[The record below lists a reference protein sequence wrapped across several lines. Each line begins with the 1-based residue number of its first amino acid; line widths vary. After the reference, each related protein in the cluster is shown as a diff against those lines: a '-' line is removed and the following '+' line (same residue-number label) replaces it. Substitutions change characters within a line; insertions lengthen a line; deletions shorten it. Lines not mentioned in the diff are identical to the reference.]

1 MFFLALLSFQGSIRD
16 INSTQIMG
24 NPRQNRKESRKKQKL
39 NGRILLVEDHE
50 ISRQLLSDYLSC
62 LGYQVLAI
70 ADGAAFFS
78 ALSDF
83 QPDLILLDLKIPNFD
98 GYSILQ
104 EIQALPIDRQ
114 VPIIVVSAY
123 AFKSDQQR
131 ALNLGAKKY
140 IVKPVNLSQLREAIQ
155 EILGGLTK

>member
-1 MFFLALLSFQGSIRD
+1 
-16 INSTQIMG
+16 MG
-24 NPRQNRKESRKKQKL
+24 NLRPNRHNYQKKQSVS
-39 NGRILLVEDHE
+39 GRILLVEDHDTN
-50 ISRQLLSDYLSC
+50 RQLLSDYLTF

-78 ALSDF
+78 TLSNF
-83 QPDLILLDLKIPNFD
+83 QPDLILLDLKIPHLD

-104 EIQALPIDRQ
+104 EIQALPADQQ

-131 ALNLGAKKY
+131 ALSLGAKKY
-140 IVKPVNLSQLREAIQ
+140 FVKPINLSLLYEAIQ

>member
-1 MFFLALLSFQGSIRD
+1 MAKSGKDFVIHSKGQIFLSS
-16 INSTQIMG
+16 
-24 NPRQNRKESRKKQKL
+24 
-39 NGRILLVEDHE
+39 RILLVEDHD
-50 ISRQLLSDYLSC
+50 ISRQLLSDYLSF

-78 ALSDF
+78 ALSTF
-83 QPDLILLDLKIPNFD
+83 QPNLILLDLKIPFID

-104 EIQALPIDRQ
+104 EIQAFPSDRQ
-114 VPIIVVSAY
+114 IPIIVISAY

-140 IVKPVNLSQLREAIQ
+140 FVKPINLSLLREAIQ
-155 EILGGLTK
+155 EILGGLTEQ

>member
-1 MFFLALLSFQGSIRD
+1 MAKSGKKSLISEKQSFLYS
-16 INSTQIMG
+16 
-24 NPRQNRKESRKKQKL
+24 
-39 NGRILLVEDHE
+39 RILLVEDHE
-50 ISRQLLSDYLSC
+50 MSRQLLSDYLNC

-78 ALSDF
+78 ALSNF
-83 QPDLILLDLKIPNFD
+83 QPDLILLDLKIPNLD

-104 EIQALPIDRQ
+104 EIQALPSEQQ

-131 ALNLGAKKY
+131 ALSLGAKKY
-140 IVKPVNLSQLREAIQ
+140 IIKPINLSQLREAIQ
-155 EILGGLTK
+155 EILSGLTK

>member
-1 MFFLALLSFQGSIRD
+1 MAKSGQDSFISSETQNFLSS
-16 INSTQIMG
+16 
-24 NPRQNRKESRKKQKL
+24 
-39 NGRILLVEDHE
+39 RILLVEDHE

-70 ADGAAFFS
+70 ADGAAFFWS
-78 ALSDF
+78 LSHF
-83 QPDLILLDLKIPNFD
+83 QPDLILLDLKIPHID
-98 GYSILQ
+98 GYSILK

-131 ALNLGAKKY
+131 ALSLGAKKY
-140 IVKPVNLSQLREAIQ
+140 FVKPINLSLLREAIQ
-155 EILGGLTK
+155 EILGGLTN